1 MSINKDSL
9 PSVDQLFKDF
19 EHPNPNINRSAC
31 ICMKELYPQE
41 SISKLI
47 RNLDTKDVDL
57 RRKSVICL
65 SYFGE
70 EVFLPI
76 SNLFYSTNNNITRVS
91 CLKVFIKLASFS
103 KDYQSREDLFDLIKI
118 AIEDNSY
125 EMILTAIS
133 LLRQLENKSIPFLK
147 KLCRDNNMLKAKASI
162 TAISELNDTSILSF
176 LNELAE
182 DDSLDKFIREAA
194 IDAISLKK

>member
-47 RNLDTKDVDL
+47 GNLETKDVDL

-70 EVFLPI
+70 EVFSPI
-76 SNLFYSTNNNITRVS
+76 ANLFYSTNNNITRVS
-91 CLKVFIKLASFS
+91 C
-103 KDYQSREDLFDLIKI
+103 
-118 AIEDNSY
+118 
-125 EMILTAIS
+125 
-133 LLRQLENKSIPFLK
+133 
-147 KLCRDNNMLKAKASI
+147 
-162 TAISELNDTSILSF
+162 
-176 LNELAE
+176 
-182 DDSLDKFIREAA
+182 
-194 IDAISLKK
+194 

>member
-47 RNLDTKDVDL
+47 GNLETKDVDL

-70 EVFLPI
+70 EVFSPI
-76 SNLFYSTNNNITRVS
+76 ANLFYSTNNNITRVS

-194 IDAISLKK
+194 IDAINLKK

>member
-47 RNLDTKDVDL
+47 GNLETKDVDL

-70 EVFLPI
+70 EVFSPI
-76 SNLFYSTNNNITRVS
+76 ANLFYSTNNNITRVS